1 MNETP
6 RRIFREAAID
16 RLSSPDHLDRLVGV
30 TRPIDWLASA
40 TIALALAALIVWG
53 VVGRVPTRVS
63 AEGIVTGDA
72 GRIAEAIAASAGRLA
87 SIDVG
92 VGQAVA
98 EGQPIAHVAQ
108 ADIDARH
115 RAAAA
120 VLGDRE
126 REGAELAAAMARE
139 QGMDDSSFAAREVAL
154 RQSIAVAKDRA
165 ATRAKDLETVRGL
178 VGQGLSTQPELEQVR
193 ADLDASRQLATDDRN
208 EMLTLAAEHLERKS
222 RRAHDL
228 LLARFRIDDAR
239 RDADRLADTVNRDTR
254 VLSPIAGTVTEIEVS
269 PGAVLATGTPVATIE
284 TMRTRLQALI
294 YLPAQTGKMVKPGM
308 EARIMPSTVK
318 SEEYGAMLGRV
329 ISISEFPATPE
340 GLAATLHNRDLVARF
355 ARSGPLYAAVVRLR
369 TNAAAPSGYL
379 WSSGLGP
386 PLRITPGT
394 LARADIVTARR
405 RPVDLLLPL
414 MRRLS
419 GIGR

>member
-6 RRIFREAAID
+6 RRLFREAAIE

-40 TIALALAALIVWG
+40 IITLAAAALIVWG
-53 VVGRVPTRVS
+53 IVGRIPTGVS

-72 GRIAEAIAASAGRLA
+72 GRIAEAVAASPGRLA
-87 SIDVG
+87 SIDVV
-92 VGQAVA
+92 VGEALA
-98 EGQPIAHVAQ
+98 EGQPIAHLAQ
-108 ADIDARH
+108 AEIDARR

-126 REGAELAAAMARE
+126 REGAELAAAIGRE
-139 QGMDDSSFAAREVAL
+139 QAMDDSSFAAREAAL
-154 RQSIAVAKDRA
+154 RNSVAVASDRA
-165 ATRAKDLETVRGL
+165 ATRAKDLDTVRGL
-178 VGQGLSTQPELEQVR
+178 IGQGLSTQPELEQVR
-193 ADLDASRQLATDDRN
+193 AELDASRQLATDDRN
-208 EMLTLAAEHLERKS
+208 AMLTLAAEHLERKS
-222 RRAHDL
+222 QRAHDL
-228 LLARFRIDDAR
+228 LLARFRTDDAR
-239 RDADRLADTVNRDTR
+239 RDADRLADTENRDTR

-269 PGAVLATGTPVATIE
+269 PGAVLATGTPVAAIE
-284 TMRTRLQALI
+284 AMGTRLQALI

-308 EARIMPSTVK
+308 EARITPSTVK
-318 SEEYGAMLGRV
+318 SEEYGAMLGKV

-340 GLAATLHNRDLVARF
+340 GLAATLHNKDLVARF
-355 ARSGPLYAAVVRLR
+355 ARGGPLYAAVVRLR
-369 TNAAAPSGYL
+369 TNAAPPSGYL
-379 WSSGLGP
+379 WSSGRGP

-394 LARADIVTARR
+394 LARAEIVTARR
-405 RPVDLLLPL
+405 RPLDLLLPL

>member
-1 MNETP
+1 MNQTP
-6 RRIFREAAID
+6 RRLFREAAID

-30 TRPIDWLASA
+30 TRPVDWLASA
-40 TIALALAALIVWG
+40 TITLAMAALVVWG
-53 VVGRVPTRVS
+53 FVGRVPTRVS
-63 AEGIVTGDA
+63 AEGIVIGDA
-72 GRIAEAIAASAGRLA
+72 GRIAEAVASNGGRLA
-87 SIDVG
+87 SIDVV
-92 VGQAVA
+92 VGEAVA
-98 EGQPIAHVAQ
+98 EGQPIAHLAQ
-108 ADIDARH
+108 AEIEDRS

-126 REGAELAAAMARE
+126 REGAELTSAIGRE
-139 QGMDDSSFAAREVAL
+139 QAMDDASFAAREAAL
-154 RQSIAVAKDRA
+154 KQSMAVARDRA

-193 ADLDASRQLATDDRN
+193 ADLDASRQRATDDHN
-208 EMLTLAAEHLERKS
+208 EMLTLAAEHLDRKS
-222 RRAHDL
+222 QRAHDL

-239 RDADRLADTVNRDTR
+239 RDSDRLAGVVNRDTR
-254 VLSPIAGTVTEIEVS
+254 VLSPMAGTVTEIEVS
-269 PGAVLATGTPVATIE
+269 PGAVLATGAPVAAIE
-284 TMRTRLQALI
+284 TMGARLQALI

-308 EARIMPSTVK
+308 EARIAPSTVK
-318 SEEYGAMLGRV
+318 SEEYGAMLGTV
-329 ISISEFPATPE
+329 VSISEFPATPG

-369 TNAAAPSGYL
+369 TNTAAPSGYL

-394 LARADIVTARR
+394 LARAQIVTARR

>member
-1 MNETP
+1 MTETP
-6 RRIFREAAID
+6 RRLFREAAID

-40 TIALALAALIVWG
+40 IIALAVAALIVWG
-53 VVGRVPTRVS
+53 IVGRIPTRAS
-63 AEGIVTGDA
+63 AEGIVVGDA
-72 GRIAEAIAASAGRLA
+72 GQIAEAVASSTGRLA
-87 SIDVG
+87 RIDVV
-92 VGQAVA
+92 VGEAVA
-98 EGQPIAHVAQ
+98 EGQPIAHLAQ
-108 ADIDARH
+108 AEIDARR

-126 REGAELAAAMARE
+126 REGAELAATTARE
-139 QGMDDSSFAAREVAL
+139 QAMDDSSFAAREAAL
-154 RQSIAVAKDRA
+154 RKSIAVASDRA

-193 ADLDASRQLATDDRN
+193 ADLDASQQLATDDRN

-239 RDADRLADTVNRDTR
+239 HDADRLTDTVNRDTQ

-269 PGAVLATGTPVATIE
+269 PGAVLAMGAPVATIE
-284 TMRTRLQALI
+284 TVRTRLQALI

-318 SEEYGAMLGRV
+318 SEEYGAILGRV
-329 ISISEFPATPE
+329 TSISEFPATPE
-340 GLAATLHNRDLVARF
+340 GLAATLQNRDLVARF
-355 ARSGPLYAAVVRLR
+355 ARGGPLYAAVVRLR

-379 WSSGLGP
+379 WSSGPGP

-394 LARADIVTARR
+394 LARAEIVTARR

>member
-1 MNETP
+1 MTETP
-6 RRIFREAAID
+6 RRLFREAAID

-30 TRPIDWLASA
+30 TRPVDWLASA
-40 TIALALAALIVWG
+40 IITLAVVALAVWG
-53 VVGRVPTRVS
+53 IVGRIPTRVS

-72 GRIAEAIAASAGRLA
+72 GPIAEAVASSAGRLA
-87 SIDVG
+87 SIDVI
-92 VGQAVA
+92 VGEAVA
-98 EGQPIAHVAQ
+98 EGQPIAHLAQ
-108 ADIDARH
+108 AEDDARH

-120 VLGDRE
+120 VLEDRE
-126 REGAELAAAMARE
+126 REGAELAAAGARE
-139 QGMDDSSFAAREVAL
+139 QAMDDASFAAREAAL
-154 RQSIAVAKDRA
+154 RQSIAVASDRA
-165 ATRAKDLETVRGL
+165 ATRAKELETVRGL
-178 VGQGLSTQPELEQVR
+178 VGQGLSTQPELERVR

-239 RDADRLADTVNRDTR
+239 RDADRLADTVSRDTR
-254 VLSPIAGTVTEIEVS
+254 VLSPIAGRVTEIAVS

-284 TMRTRLQALI
+284 TVRTRLQALI
-294 YLPAQTGKMVKPGM
+294 YLPSQTGKMVKPGM
-308 EARIMPSTVK
+308 EARIVPSTVK
-318 SEEYGAMLGRV
+318 REEYGAMLGRV
-329 ISISEFPATPE
+329 ISVSEFPTTPE
-340 GLAATLHNRDLVARF
+340 GLAATLHNRDLTARF
-355 ARSGPLYAAVVRLR
+355 ARGGPLYAAVVRLH

-394 LARADIVTARR
+394 LARAQIVTARR

-419 GIGR
+419 GIGS